1 MSGRSG
7 AVKGR
12 STARRTPSTCRPGRT
27 TGSRPPRNWS
37 SPCAPPLPRGH
48 RAVRGAAGGD
58 RGREARLGR
67 HGARGAAHPDGRE
80 GGRAAARRRGPH
92 PRRALVE
99 LPPAQTRPGRAPRG
113 VVPGGDLLP
122 SGAARAG
129 LRRPE
134 GLHRG
139 PLARRDDDRRRRR
152 HRPRPPRLPRRL
164 GAARLRPLLPERHG
178 RPRARVEVQER
189 PRPRVALLATR
200 EDEEREGAEDDAQG
214 SPQLYRGDWG
224 DGNGRET
231 EPVYDPATGEAIAE
245 TPLSTKEDVDR
256 AVEAAS
262 AAFAGWSKTPVTKRV
277 QVLFQYKMLLE
288 EHFEELRELVTLE
301 NGKDTAD
308 AGGEVRRG
316 IEVVEFACGMP
327 TLMMGETVRD
337 VARGIDNVSYRYPL
351 GVVAAI
357 VPFNFPC
364 MIPLW
369 TMPIAIGAGNTYI
382 LKPSERTP
390 LTSQRLVELLI
401 EAGVPEGVV
410 NVVNGAHDAVNGILE
425 HPGIE
430 AVSFV
435 GSQPVAEHVY
445 RHGAAHGKRV
455 QALAGAK
462 NSMIVMPD
470 AVLEKAVPNIISSA
484 YGNAGE
490 RCLAG
495 SVLVTVGDA
504 GDRVVEAV
512 GEAAKDMKV
521 GPGYED
527 GELTPLIRESRRVRR
542 ASFSDRPSWTTSR
555 KTCASPGRR
564 SSAPSSRS

>member
-1 MSGRSG
+1 MQQ
-7 AVKGR
+7 
-12 STARRTPSTCRPGRT
+12 TRREV
-27 TGSRPPRNWS
+27 RN
-37 SPCAPPLPRGH
+37 LI
-48 RAVRGAAGGD
+48 GGEWLN
-58 RGREARLGR
+58 G
-67 HGARGAAHPDGRE
+67 DGR
-80 GGRAAARRRGPH
+80 
-92 PRRALVE
+92 
-99 LPPAQTRPGRAPRG
+99 
-113 VVPGGDLLP
+113 D
-122 SGAARAG
+122 
-129 LRRPE
+129 
-134 GLHRG
+134 
-139 PLARRDDDRRRRR
+139 
-152 HRPRPPRLPRRL
+152 
-164 GAARLRPLLPERHG
+164 
-178 RPRARVEVQER
+178 
-189 PRPRVALLATR
+189 
-200 EDEEREGAEDDAQG
+200 
-214 SPQLYRGDWG
+214 
-224 DGNGRET
+224 T
-231 EPVYDPATGEAIAE
+231 EPVYDPATGNVIGE

-256 AVEAAS
+256 AVKAAE
-262 AAFAGWSKTPVTKRV
+262 AAFAGWSRTPVARRV
-277 QVLFQYKMLLE
+277 QVLFRYKMLLE
-288 EHFEELRELVTLE
+288 EHFEELRDLVTLE
-301 NGKDTAD
+301 NGKDARD

-337 VARGIDNVSYRYPL
+337 VAKGIDNVSYRFPL

-369 TMPIAIGAGNTYI
+369 TMPVAVGAGNTYI

-401 EAGVPEGVV
+401 EAGLPEGVV

-425 HPGIE
+425 HPVIK

-504 GDRVVEAV
+504 GDKVVGAV
-512 GEAAKDMKV
+512 REAALKMKV

-527 GELTPLIRESRRVRR
+527 GELTPLIRDSHRSKVKDYVDLGEQEGAEVVLDGREPPLEDGFFFGPTILDNVTQDMRVAREEIFGPVLSVVR
-542 ASFSDRPSWTTSR
+542 VGSLKEAVEFTNGFEGGEADEIYTEDGAAIRWWRENVEAGMLGVNIGVAAPMAFFPFNGVKNSFYGDLHATGKDGVRFFTENKVEIARFLSEPE
-555 KTCASPGRR
+555 A
-564 SSAPSSRS
+564 